1 MIKIEF
7 NADLEN
13 KGVNSN
19 FTYKLEKTT
28 TFEVEFLIAKLLKLI
43 KENDEKANIE
53 TIIKEVNVLYD
64 EITNEK
70 KDEVEEN
77 DESSS

>member
-43 KENDEKANIE
+43 KDNDEKANIE

>member
-13 KGVNSN
+13 KGINSN

-28 TFEVEFLIAKLLKLI
+28 TFEVEFLIAKLIKLI
-43 KENDEKANIE
+43 LVNDDKTNIE
-53 TIIKEVNVLYD
+53 TIIKEVNVLFD
-64 EITNEK
+64 ELTNKK
-70 KDEVEEN
+70 KDEEKEN
-77 DESSS
+77 DKSNS

>member
-64 EITNEK
+64 EIINEK

>member
-43 KENDEKANIE
+43 KDNDEKANVE

-77 DESSS
+77 DKSSS

>member
-43 KENDEKANIE
+43 KDNDEKANIE

-77 DESSS
+77 DKSSS

>member
-77 DESSS
+77 DKSSS

>member
-43 KENDEKANIE
+43 KDNDEKTNIE

-70 KDEVEEN
+70 KDEVEGN
-77 DESSS
+77 DKSSS

>member
-53 TIIKEVNVLYD
+53 TIIKVVNVLYD

-77 DESSS
+77 DKSSS

>member
-19 FTYKLEKTT
+19 FTYKFEKTT

-43 KENDEKANIE
+43 KDNDEKANIE

-77 DESSS
+77 DKSSS

>member
-43 KENDEKANIE
+43 KDNDEKTNIE
-53 TIIKEVNVLYD
+53 TIIKEVNILYD

-70 KDEVEEN
+70 KDEVEGN
-77 DESSS
+77 DKSSS